1 MITLLAIAHKKQRN
15 APMDLLPYA
24 EVSLA
29 QGVEGDVFGKPG
41 KRQVTLLSQQ
51 QWQQACAQLQT
62 ELPWTSRRANLLL
75 DGLEFAPELVG
86 KYLKIGEQLVLELTG
101 ETDPCGKMERA
112 YPGLEA
118 ALTPAWRGG
127 CTAKVINPGKIRPQ
141 DPVQVLDSWPNRSFD
156 L

>member
-1 MITLLAIAHKKQRN
+1 M
-15 APMDLLPYA
+15 
-24 EVSLA
+24 
-29 QGVEGDVFGKPG
+29 
-41 KRQVTLLSQQ
+41 
-51 QWQQACAQLQT
+51 
-62 ELPWTSRRANLLL
+62 LL
-75 DGLEFAPELVG
+75 DGLGFAPELVG

-112 YPGLEA
+112 HPGLEA

-141 DPVQVLDSWPNRSFD
+141 DTVQLLDSWPNRNLD